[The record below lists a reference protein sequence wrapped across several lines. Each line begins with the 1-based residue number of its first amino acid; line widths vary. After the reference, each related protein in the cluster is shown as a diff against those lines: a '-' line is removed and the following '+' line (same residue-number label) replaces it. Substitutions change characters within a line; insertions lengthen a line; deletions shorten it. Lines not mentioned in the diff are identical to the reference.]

1 MLKLLA
7 IRPPEHV
14 LERHGSIW
22 GDACLIRIILKLA
35 VARAA
40 LRARAPR
47 RDRDDA
53 LVEGRRIRINAED
66 LVACVESTSRAHSI
80 ILRKFILGGDS
91 AVLLRQAGETS
102 TATPSCRN
110 ASMARRST
118 R

>member
-1 MLKLLA
+1 MLIRLA
-7 IRPPEHV
+7 VRPPEHV
-14 LERHGSIW
+14 LQRHGPVRRNTS
-22 GDACLIRIILKLA
+22 LIRVVLELA

-110 ASMARRST
+110 ASMERRST